1 MAGLRG
7 GREKNGGGGNMI
19 KQGKLRMGRGKE
31 VRE

>member
-7 GREKNGGGGNMI
+7 GREKNGGGNMI